1 MLLETRMERQI
12 NVLKYKIINQMIL
25 GVLFGFLALYLSLG
39 NAYAVAIQESD
50 QRFHPVVGDHGMVA
64 TQEKNATLVGVEIL
78 KRGGNAIDAAVA
90 VGFALAVTL
99 PKAGNL
105 GGGGFMMIKN
115 SDSPDVVALNYRE
128 KAPIS
133 ATKDM
138 YLDKNG
144 EVDRHR
150 VSDTYLASGVPGTV
164 AGMLW
169 AHHKYGK
176 LSLKEV
182 MAPAISLAENGFVI
196 EPYFAESL
204 AEAAP
209 RLKNSNAASSVFFK
223 VDGSL
228 YQAGEILKQPDLANT
243 LKLIS
248 KNGRDA
254 FYKGK
259 IAELMVD
266 DMKQHGG
273 IITMKDMEAYQV
285 TIEKPIK
292 GIYRGYTI
300 YSMPPPS
307 SGGITMVEI
316 LNILEGYPMAEY
328 GLNSA
333 KAMHVMTE
341 AFNYAYNDR
350 NTDLGDPL
358 FVKNPTKKLT
368 SKQYAE
374 SIRQKIDLSKH
385 TPSSTIS
392 KSIMPDHESTQTTHY
407 SIIDNEGNVV
417 SNTYTLN
424 YSYGNAKM
432 VKGAGFLLNNEM
444 DDFTAKVGAAN
455 AYGLVQGEANAIE
468 PQKRPLSSM
477 SPTIMIGPKGTLYAT
492 GSPGGS
498 RIITTVLQVILN
510 IVDYRLDLQSAV
522 SMPRMHS
529 QLWPDEIMIEQGFSA
544 DTVTI
549 LESMGH
555 QVMFFDAMGSAQT
568 AKKSN
573 HGFKGAADPRRM
585 GAYAEGY

>member
-1 MLLETRMERQI
+1 MLLKTKMQRKVK
-12 NVLKYKIINQMIL
+12 VLKYNVIDRVL
-25 GVLFGFLALYLSLG
+25 SGFLFGFLALYLSLG
-39 NAYAVAIQESD
+39 DAYAIAIQESD

-64 TQEKNATLVGVEIL
+64 TQEKKATLVGVEIL
-78 KRGGNAIDAAVA
+78 KKGGSAIDAAVA

-105 GGGGFMMIKN
+105 GGGGFMMIKS
-115 SDSPDVVALNYRE
+115 SDSPEVVALNYRE
-128 KAPIS
+128 KAPIL
-133 ATKDM
+133 AKKNM
-138 YLDKNG
+138 YLDQNG
-144 EVDRHR
+144 DVDRHK

-164 AGMLW
+164 AGLLW
-169 AHHKYGK
+169 AHDKYGK
-176 LSLKEV
+176 LPLKEV
-182 MAPAISLAENGFVI
+182 MAPAISLAENGFII

-209 RLKNSNAASSVFFK
+209 RLKDSKAASSVFFK
-223 VDGSL
+223 MDGSL

-259 IAELMVD
+259 IAELIVV
-266 DMKQHGG
+266 DMKKHGG
-273 IITMKDMEAYQV
+273 IITMKDLEAYQV
-285 TIEKPIK
+285 TVEKPIK

-307 SGGITMVEI
+307 SGGIVMMEI
-316 LNILEGYPMAEY
+316 LNILEGYPMGKY

-333 KAMHVMTE
+333 KTMHVMTE

-385 TPSSTIS
+385 TPSSVIS
-392 KSIMPDHESTQTTHY
+392 KSITPDHESTQTTHY
-407 SIIDNEGNVV
+407 SIIDHEDNVV

-424 YSYGNAKM
+424 YSYGNGKM

-455 AYGLVQGEANAIE
+455 AHGLVQGEANAIE

-477 SPTIMIGPKGTLYAT
+477 SPTIMIGPKGVLYAT
-492 GSPGGS
+492 GSPGGG

-510 IVDYRLDLQSAV
+510 IVDYQLDLQSAV

-529 QLWPDEIMIEQGFSA
+529 QLWPDEIMIEQGFSV
-544 DTVTI
+544 DTVNI
-549 LESMGH
+549 LEVMGH
-555 QVMFFDAMGSAQT
+555 KVVLFDAMGSAQT
-568 AKKSN
+568 AKKSD